1 MNNEVERVR
10 KRIELWHLLGENVR
24 YSNAQ
29 LARKVGASEGFV
41 RKWRQRLQHTSGD
54 EMTVFMSRSRRRK
67 TSPRQVTEVLEAKI
81 LHLREQLS
89 QQYGRRVG
97 ARNILYHLNQ
107 DADLRA
113 HQQFHPEVAGN
124 RP

>member
-1 MNNEVERVR
+1 MNNEAERVR

-29 LARKVGASEGFV
+29 LARKGGVSEGFV

-67 TSPRQVTEVLEAKI
+67 TSPRQVTDVLEAKL

-89 QQYGRRVG
+89 QRHV
-97 ARNILYHLNQ
+97 H
-107 DADLRA
+107 RA
-113 HQQFHPEVAGN
+113 GQCGQ
-124 RP
+124 